1 MNTSRLAR
9 CGVAIIAFAVTTHL
23 VFKVVT
29 LLVHAA
35 LASMYGAPDTWPDAL
50 DKVVSLAS
58 LLLALRVAFAVGRR
72 LWPEHSHQDLTRARE
87 AAEAAEAKR
96 KLAQ

>member
-29 LLVHAA
+29 LVVYAA

-58 LLLALRVAFAVGRR
+58 LLLALRVALAAGRR
-72 LWPEHSHQDLTRARE
+72 LWPEPSYQELARARE
-87 AAEAAEAKR
+87 AAEAPEAKR
-96 KLAQ
+96 KPAQ